1 MRNPL
6 EVQGES
12 HQNQIHPTA
21 IIDPRAEIDRNV
33 KIGPYAIIKGDVYIG
48 SGTEIGPYTTIDQYV
63 TIGNDCRIFQ
73 YASIGAA
80 PQDLKYHGEK
90 TYLKIGRGTII
101 REFVTINRG
110 TKFGGGYTEV
120 GEENYLMAY
129 THIAHDCKTGK
140 QVILAN
146 NATLGGHIEIGNN
159 VTVGGLVA
167 IHQFVKI
174 GDHAYI
180 GGKSAVIKDIP
191 PYVIA
196 AGDRATLHGL
206 NNVGL
211 KRQNFSKATVTN
223 LKKAYRIVF
232 RIGLT
237 VKQASERVRAE
248 VAQIPEVVNFLKF
261 IENSNRGI
269 TR

>member
-1 MRNPL
+1 M
-6 EVQGES
+6 
-12 HQNQIHPTA
+12 IHPTA
-21 IIDPRAEIDRNV
+21 IIDPSAEIDADV
-33 KIGPYAIIKGDVYIG
+33 SIGPYAIVNREVKIG
-48 SGTEIGPYTTIDQYV
+48 SGTRIGPYTTIDRYV
-63 TIGNDCRIFQ
+63 TIGPDCRIFQ

-80 PQDLKYHGEK
+80 PQDLKFKGEK
-90 TYLKIGRGTII
+90 TYLKIGKGSVI
-101 REFVTINRG
+101 REFVTISRG
-110 TKFGGGYTEV
+110 TEAGGGVTEV
-120 GEENYLMAY
+120 GENNYLMAY
-129 THIAHDCKTGK
+129 THIAHDCITGK
-140 QVILAN
+140 EVILAN
-146 NATLGGHIEIGNN
+146 NSTLGGHIEIGNN

-174 GDHAYI
+174 GDYAYI

-211 KRQNFSKATVTN
+211 KRMNFSKATISE
-223 LKKAYRIVF
+223 LKKAYRIMF

-237 VKQASERVRAE
+237 VKQASDRVKAE
-248 VAQIPEVVNFLKF
+248 VEQLPEVKNFMDF
-261 IENSNRGI
+261 IKSSNRGV

>member
-1 MRNPL
+1 MTH
-6 EVQGES
+6 EF
-12 HQNQIHPTA
+12 HTTA
-21 IIDPRAEIDRNV
+21 IIDPKAEIDSNV
-33 KIGPYAIIKGDVYIG
+33 KIGPYAIVKGGAYIG

-63 TIGNDCRIFQ
+63 TIGPDCKIFQ

-80 PQDLKYHGEK
+80 PQDLKFHGEK
-90 TYLKIGRGTII
+90 SYLKIGRGTIV
-101 REFVTINRG
+101 REFATLNRG
-110 TKFGGGYTEV
+110 TELGGGYTEV
-120 GEENYLMAY
+120 GEDNYLMAY

-140 QVILAN
+140 RVILAN
-146 NATLGGHIEIGNN
+146 NATLAGHIEIGDD

-174 GDHAYI
+174 GDFAYI
-180 GGKSAVIKDIP
+180 GGKSAIVKDIP

-211 KRQNFSKATVTN
+211 KRKKFPKSTILA
-223 LKKAYRIVF
+223 LKRAYRIVF

-237 VKQASERVRAE
+237 VKQASDRVKAE
-248 VAQIPEVVNFLKF
+248 VEQIPEVVNFMNF
-261 IENSNRGI
+261 IKKSNRGV

>member
-1 MRNPL
+1 MTQPK
-6 EVQGES
+6 
-12 HQNQIHPTA
+12 IHPTA
-21 IIDPRAEIDRNV
+21 IIDPSAQIEDNV
-33 KIGPYAIIKGDVYIG
+33 TIGPYTIVKADVCIG
-48 SGTEIGPYTTIDQYV
+48 SGTTIGPYTTIENHV
-63 TIGNDCRIFQ
+63 TIGEDCQVFQ
-73 YASIGAA
+73 YASIGGA
-80 PQDLKYHGEK
+80 PQDLKFLGEK

-110 TKFGGGYTEV
+110 TEFGGGVTEV

-140 QVILAN
+140 GVILAN
-146 NATLGGHIEIGNN
+146 NSTLAGHIEIGNYA
-159 VTVGGLVA
+159 TIGGLVA
-167 IHQFVKI
+167 IHQFVQV
-174 GDHAYI
+174 GDYAYI
-180 GGKSAVIKDIP
+180 GGKSAVVKDIP

-211 KRQNFSKATVTN
+211 KRHHFPKTTLRQ
-223 LKKAYRIVF
+223 LKKAYRIFF

-237 VKQASERVRAE
+237 VKQAAERVKAE
-248 VAQIPEVVNFLKF
+248 VEPVPEVLTFSKF
-261 IENSNRGI
+261 IVESNRGV

>member
-1 MRNPL
+1 M
-6 EVQGES
+6 
-12 HQNQIHPTA
+12 IHPTA
-21 IIDPRAEIDRNV
+21 IIDPGAEIDADV
-33 KIGPYAIIKGDVYIG
+33 SIGPYAIIHGDVTIG
-48 SGTEIGPYTTIDQYV
+48 AGTEIGPYTTIDRFV
-63 TIGNDCRIFQ
+63 NIGPGCKIFP

-80 PQDLKYHGEK
+80 PQDLKFHGEK
-90 TYLKIGRGTII
+90 SYLTIGSKTTI

-110 TKFGGGYTEV
+110 TESGGGVTEV
-120 GEENYLMAY
+120 GEENFLMAY
-129 THIAHDCKTGK
+129 THIAHDCRTGRG
-140 QVILAN
+140 VILAN
-146 NATLGGHIEIGNN
+146 NSTLAGHVEIGNH

-174 GDHAYI
+174 GDYAYI
-180 GGKSAVIKDIP
+180 GGKSAVVKDIP

-211 KRQNFSKATVTN
+211 KRKNFSKATLQE
-223 LKKAYRIVF
+223 LKKTYRICF

-237 VKQASERVRAE
+237 VKQALERVRAE
-248 VAQIPEVVNFLKF
+248 VEQIPEVVAFTRF
-261 IENSNRGI
+261 IRESSRGI